1 MLLNSKIRIIMENL
15 VDKAL
20 KEMISNTLLELERI
34 TDTDVL
40 CYSGPIVDGNEN
52 IFLDSAGTIF
62 CMSGDEIWMDFF
74 SVLGP
79 EDKINDVLENYK
91 FSQNDVETIKRYEK
105 SVEDFEKMIDRGMA
119 KSRGYNLQT
128 IEDVSN
134 SIQNNYIIK

>member
-1 MLLNSKIRIIMENL
+1 MENL

>member
-1 MLLNSKIRIIMENL
+1 M
-15 VDKAL
+15 
-20 KEMISNTLLELERI
+20 
-34 TDTDVL
+34 
-40 CYSGPIVDGNEN
+40 
-52 IFLDSAGTIF
+52 
-62 CMSGDEIWMDFF
+62 
-74 SVLGP
+74 

-134 SIQNNYIIK
+134 SIQNNYIIN

>member
-1 MLLNSKIRIIMENL
+1 M
-15 VDKAL
+15 
-20 KEMISNTLLELERI
+20 
-34 TDTDVL
+34 
-40 CYSGPIVDGNEN
+40 
-52 IFLDSAGTIF
+52 
-62 CMSGDEIWMDFF
+62 
-74 SVLGP
+74 

-134 SIQNNYIIK
+134 SIQNNYGSDR

>member
-1 MLLNSKIRIIMENL
+1 MENL

-134 SIQNNYIIK
+134 SIQNNYIIN

>member
-1 MLLNSKIRIIMENL
+1 MENL

-40 CYSGPIVDGNEN
+40 CYSGLIVDGNEN

-134 SIQNNYIIK
+134 SIQNNYIIN

>member
-1 MLLNSKIRIIMENL
+1 M
-15 VDKAL
+15 
-20 KEMISNTLLELERI
+20 
-34 TDTDVL
+34 
-40 CYSGPIVDGNEN
+40 
-52 IFLDSAGTIF
+52 
-62 CMSGDEIWMDFF
+62 
-74 SVLGP
+74 

-134 SIQNNYIIK
+134 SKNK

>member
-1 MLLNSKIRIIMENL
+1 M
-15 VDKAL
+15 
-20 KEMISNTLLELERI
+20 
-34 TDTDVL
+34 
-40 CYSGPIVDGNEN
+40 
-52 IFLDSAGTIF
+52 
-62 CMSGDEIWMDFF
+62 
-74 SVLGP
+74 

-134 SIQNNYIIK
+134 SIQNNYTIN